1 MADYRDRN
9 GPGRSAARTTGRADT
24 RTLREKLTQRLG
36 TLKTER
42 SVWLSEWQEIQ
53 QLLVPERGRFYRTDR
68 NRGSR
73 SRRRGDRI
81 LNETPCQHL
90 DTLASGMAAGL
101 TTPTQ
106 PWFRLTVEDT
116 DIAEAQGV
124 RVWLERAERLMGR
137 IFAKSNFYQSIAELY
152 KELGAFGTAALW
164 QDEDFDTVSRF
175 YPLTAGEYSVG
186 AGNDGRVNV
195 LYREMDM
202 TTEQLA
208 ERFGLDS
215 CSLAVRDAYDRGDYD
230 QWHGVCHAIE
240 PYSPR
245 FRDEPRAQRWK
256 DGYVSV
262 YFELGGGSDDKGDKL
277 LSVKG
282 YPDCPVHVPRWSV
295 VLPEAYGWGPG
306 HKALPS
312 IKSLQLLERRA
323 AQAVDHK
330 VNPALQGPPHLSQ
343 LDRLPGSYNPV
354 AAGQAATVAPLYDL
368 RAFSLQEAMI
378 QQQQLEQRISRTFYA
393 DLFLMMT
400 GLDRRDI
407 TATEI
412 HERHEEKLLMLGPV
426 LTRLNDELLNP
437 LIDRTFG
444 MITRAS
450 LPFWQRG
457 EPGMLPPPPP
467 ELSGADLKVEFLS
480 SLQQAARAVGVLAV
494 EKLAS
499 FVGAVAAFDPSAAQK
514 FDSMQAVDDV
524 AERLGV
530 SPRIVRSDDD
540 VAEIHAQQEEAAQ
553 RQQQMQMLQG
563 AAQAAGQLGG
573 AKMDGTALGAL
584 VQGAQQG
591 GGQGMP
597 GGPA

>member
-1 MADYRDRN
+1 MARYEDRASR
-9 GPGRSAARTTGRADT
+9 PRARVDQRS
-24 RTLREKLTQRLG
+24 LRQKLQQRLRV
-36 TLKTER
+36 LQTER
-42 SVWLSEWQEIQ
+42 STWLTEFREISE
-53 QLLVPERGRFYRTDR
+53 LLVPERGRFQRSSR
-68 NRGSR
+68 PGAGGRARQRGS
-73 SRRRGDRI
+73 RI
-81 LNETPCQHL
+81 LNETPCQYL

-101 TTPTQ
+101 TTPAQ

-116 DIAEAQGV
+116 DIAEATGV
-124 RVWLERAERLMGR
+124 RVWLERAERLMAR
-137 IFAKSNFYQSIAELY
+137 IFAKSNFYQSVTELY
-152 KELGAFGTAALW
+152 KELGAFGTACLW
-164 QDEDFDTVSRF
+164 QDEDHDTVSRF
-175 YPLTAGEYSVG
+175 HPFTAGEYAIASG
-186 AGNDGRVNV
+186 HDGRVNTV
-195 LYREMDM
+195 YREFDM
-202 TTEQLA
+202 TTEQLV
-208 ERFGLDS
+208 EQFGYEN
-215 CSLAVRDAYDRGDYD
+215 CSLSVRDAYDRGDYD
-230 QWHGVCHAIE
+230 AWHGVCHAVE

-245 FRDEPRAQRWK
+245 FKDEAQAQRWK

-262 YFELGGGSDDKGDKL
+262 YFELGGPDDDKL

-282 YPDCPVHVPRWSV
+282 YPDCPAHVVRWSV
-295 VLPEAYGWGPG
+295 VQPEAYGWGPG

-312 IKSLQLLERRA
+312 IKSLQLLERRL

-354 AAGQAATVAPLYDL
+354 AAGQALTVQPLYDL
-368 RAFSLQEAMI
+368 RAFSLQEALM

-412 HERHEEKLLMLGPV
+412 QERHEEKLLMLGPV

-444 MITRAS
+444 LITRES
-450 LPFWQRG
+450 LPAWQRG

-467 ELSGADLKVEFLS
+467 ELSGQDLRVEYLS
-480 SLQQAARAVGVLAV
+480 SLQQAARAVGVLGV
-494 EKLAS
+494 QRLAQ
-499 FVGAVAAFDPSAAQK
+499 FVGQVAAFDPSAIAK
-514 FDSMQAVDDV
+514 LDSHQAIDDV

-540 VAEIHAQQEEAAQ
+540 VAEIQAAQQEQAEQAQ
-553 RQQQMQMLQG
+553 QQQMLMG
-563 AAQAAGQLGG
+563 AAQAAGQLGK
-573 AKMDGTALGAL
+573 AKMEGTALGAM
-584 VQGAQQG
+584 VQGAQG